1 MHCSSL
7 EQWLLLCRV
16 GIKNSNW
23 VVFDGGPQEVIQI
36 FKVPLASVIHISLPY
51 CPFPHPSAE
60 QPCSLH
66 TVGSPLSAEVGIFA
80 HPVYIRVMRQLSCS
94 GMCPYVCIPAMSIR
108 PLDSKGMLENRC
120 AQCFLV
126 SGLLELRIKF
136 FSLKKKMEAKKAEL
150 YFKSALCFSFS
161 TFRSA
166 PQISPVES

>member
-1 MHCSSL
+1 
-7 EQWLLLCRV
+7 
-16 GIKNSNW
+16 
-23 VVFDGGPQEVIQI
+23 
-36 FKVPLASVIHISLPY
+36 
-51 CPFPHPSAE
+51 
-60 QPCSLH
+60 
-66 TVGSPLSAEVGIFA
+66 
-80 HPVYIRVMRQLSCS
+80 MRQLSCS

-166 PQISPVES
+166 PQISPVESWHPLLQGEAEPRQEQRIQCSGFGIQNLFLKLISETIVVKSQGFLFAVPRLVERETRSFSLNINQVLKILRR